1 MRVYISKKGVDS
13 LRVLKFI
20 VNGQI
25 LEKDPNCD
33 FSGLVPGTF
42 GYIQAEFSFSPEWN
56 NVAKAAG
63 FYSAMGK
70 EYPAKV
76 LEDGKTCMIP
86 VEALAK
92 KAFKIHIVGRTP
104 NSYITTNKV
113 EVLQDG
119 GAK

>member
-1 MRVYISKKGVDS
+1 MFIFYKKGVDS

-25 LEKDPNCD
+25 IEQDPNCD
-33 FSGLVPGTF
+33 FSGLVPGTS

-56 NVAKAAG
+56 GKAKVAA

-70 EYPAKV
+70 EYPAKI
-76 LEDGKTCMIP
+76 LEDGRTCMIP
-86 VEALAK
+86 EEALDK
-92 KAFKIHIVGRTP
+92 KVFKIQIMGRTP
-104 NSYITTNKV
+104 NSYVVTNKV
-113 EVLQDG
+113 EVIQDG